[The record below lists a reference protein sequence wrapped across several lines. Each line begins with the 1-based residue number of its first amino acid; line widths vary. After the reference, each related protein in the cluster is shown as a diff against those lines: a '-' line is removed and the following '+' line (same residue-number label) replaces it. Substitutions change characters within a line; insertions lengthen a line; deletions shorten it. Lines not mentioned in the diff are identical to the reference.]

1 MEDFTK
7 IRTWAEVDL
16 NALAHNYR
24 APVSYT
30 HLSRSRIHLGE
41 GAIFTLRTMR
51 AV

>member
-24 APVSYT
+24 ALRALTP
-30 HLSRSRIHLGE
+30 E
-41 GAIFTLRTMR
+41 GC
-51 AV
+51 

>member
-24 APVSYT
+24 ALRALTPAGCKF
-30 HLSRSRIHLGE
+30 LGLVK
-41 GAIFTLRTMR
+41 AN
-51 AV
+51 A